1 MADNI
6 ELNAGSG
13 GSTVATDEVG
23 GVHYQIVK
31 HAFGALDTAT
41 IVTASVGLPTNLVEY
56 GGTAVGASNAVHV
69 QPGTGATFTISGTV
83 AVSALPAGLATSANQ
98 ATEITALSSIDTRLA
113 GTLTVS
119 AASAFPVTDNSG
131 SITVDAPVGT
141 PVFVRLSDG
150 SSAITSLSVTPAATE
165 SQLGLVGAPGDV
177 VDVTLSLD
185 TSAYASGDLL
195 ADTQSFTGVR
205 INGGR
210 AILQSVTVIDE
221 DDQGAAF
228 TIYFLSAN
236 NTFGTEN
243 SAPSISDASAR
254 DVLGWVDVST
264 ADYKDLGGV
273 RVASIKGIGL
283 LLEAA
288 GGSTTLYLAV
298 VNGTGTPTYTA
309 SGVKL
314 KLGLLWD

>member
-6 ELNAGSG
+6 TLNAGSG
-13 GSTVATDEVG
+13 GSIVATDEVNSA
-23 GVHYQIVK
+23 HYQYVK
-31 HAFGALDTAT
+31 HAFGGDGTAT
-41 IVTASVGLPTNLVEY
+41 PVTSSVGLPGNLVQY
-56 GGTAVGASNAVHV
+56 GGSAVGASNALHV
-69 QPGTGATFTISGTV
+69 QPGTGASFTVANAGTFAVQAAQSGTW
-83 AVSALPAGLATSANQ
+83 S
-98 ATEITALSSIDTRLA
+98 
-113 GTLTVS
+113 VS
-119 AASAFPVTDNSG
+119 AAAAFPVTDNSG
-131 SITVDAPVGT
+131 SLTVDAPVGS

-150 SSAITSLSVTPAATE
+150 SGAITSLSVTPAATE
-165 SQLGLVGAPGDV
+165 SQLGFVGSPGDV
-177 VDVTLSLD
+177 VDVTLTLD
-185 TSAYASGDLL
+185 TSAYAGGDLL

-205 INGGR
+205 VNGGR

-236 NTFGTEN
+236 NSFGTEN
-243 SAPSISDASAR
+243 SAPSISDANAR

-273 RVASIKGIGL
+273 RVASVKGIGL

-288 GGSTTLYLAV
+288 GGSTSLYLAV

>member
-6 ELNAGSG
+6 TLNAGSG
-13 GSTVATDEVG
+13 GSIVATDEVNSA
-23 GVHYQIVK
+23 HYQYVK
-31 HAFGALDTAT
+31 HAFGGDGTAT
-41 IVTASVGLPTNLVEY
+41 LVSSSVGLPVNLVQY
-56 GGTAVGASNAVHV
+56 GGSAVGASNALHV
-69 QPGTGATFTISGTV
+69 QPGTGASFTVTNAGAFAVQAAQSG
-83 AVSALPAGLATSANQ
+83 SWS
-98 ATEITALSSIDTRLA
+98 
-113 GTLTVS
+113 VS
-119 AASAFPVTDNSG
+119 AAAAIPVTDNSG
-131 SITVDAPVGT
+131 SLTVDAPVGT

-150 SSAITSLSVTPAATE
+150 STAITSLPVTPAATE

-205 INGGR
+205 VSGGR

-228 TIYFLSAN
+228 TVFFLSGN
-236 NTFGTEN
+236 NSFGTEN
-243 SAPSISDASAR
+243 SAPSISDANAR

-273 RVASIKGIGL
+273 RVASVKGIGL

-288 GGSTTLYLAV
+288 GGSTSLYLAV